1 MLDQFMADSAWPAMP
16 HSFDANH
23 AAPCATVLGPQPLSH
38 SASSADAQLQA
49 TAQCT
54 KSFAASTAQTNMP
67 CANTHGDLPDK
78 AFQRS
83 TACQEPQQAIPV
95 WHKDDL
101 SSEQFVQMFMQPNL
115 PVMIQG
121 LTCDWQASKDWV
133 TAADGVNIDFI
144 AHHFGQAQ
152 VMVSNTTRLNAGCAP
167 RLDMTVAEFAH
178 WWKMHKA
185 GQDDRLLYLKDWHF
199 ANEFPDYTAYQT
211 PCYFQEDWLN
221 EFYDIGQRQPQQS
234 HSAGSADDMSQPR
247 EAAEKGDAE
256 EGVADGDRSGGGN
269 VGCDVASSDYR
280 FVYLGCKGTWTPL
293 HADVL
298 RSYSWSTN
306 VTGRKRWKLL
316 PPQYTHLLYD
326 RFGRE
331 MAATF
336 EIGKLEGRDRFPN
349 LDKACQHTIE
359 CIQEAG
365 DTIFVPSGWHHT
377 VENLEDTL
385 SINHNWLN
393 GYNIHWALALLQQER
408 TDAIACI
415 EDCRE
420 GCTEVEFEALVQRN
434 MAANCGMN
442 YAFMATFM
450 QVILQRESHLLKHAN
465 QELQARHTFNI
476 AKSTWTL
483 RELRQHS
490 SLDLIEST
498 ESVVQ
503 TLS

>member
-1 MLDQFMADSAWPAMP
+1 MLDQFMTDAAWSATP
-16 HSFDANH
+16 HSCDANV
-23 AAPCATVLGPQPLSH
+23 AAPTATVLGLQPLSH

-49 TAQCT
+49 TTGRAKSTAAQQAQQDKVFAPLADVHAST
-54 KSFAASTAQTNMP
+54 FAASAAQTDTL
-67 CANTHGDLPDK
+67 CANDHTSLPDK
-78 AFQRS
+78 AVQRS
-83 TACQEPQQAIPV
+83 TTCPKPQQGIPV

-101 SSEQFVQMFMQPNL
+101 SYEQFVQRFMQPNL

-121 LTCDWQASKDWV
+121 LTVDWQASKDWV
-133 TAADGVNIDFI
+133 TADNGVNVDFI

-152 VMVSNTTRLNAGCAP
+152 VMVSDTTRLNVGCAP
-167 RLDMTVAEFAH
+167 RLDMTVAEFAQ

-199 ANEFPDYTAYQT
+199 TNEFPDYKAYHT

-221 EFYDIGQRQPQQS
+221 EFYDIRQRRPPQKG
-234 HSAGSADDMSQPR
+234 HMAGSADDTPQAGD
-247 EAAEKGDAE
+247 AADKGDAQ
-256 EGVADGDRSGGGN
+256 EGVADGDMGGGSN
-269 VGCDVASSDYR
+269 AGCDVASSDYR

-316 PPQYTHLLYD
+316 PPQSTHLLYD

-336 EIGKLEGRDRFPN
+336 DIGKLEGRDRFPN
-349 LDKACQHTIE
+349 LEKACQHTIE

-365 DTIFVPSGWHHT
+365 ETIFVPSGWHHT

-393 GYNIHWALALLQQER
+393 GYNIHWAVALLQQER

-420 GCTEVEFEALVQRN
+420 GCTEEEFEHLVQRN

-442 YAFMATFM
+442 YAFMDTFM
-450 QVILQRESHLLKHAN
+450 HVILERESQLL
-465 QELQARHTFNI
+465 R
-476 AKSTWTL
+476 
-483 RELRQHS
+483 
-490 SLDLIEST
+490 
-498 ESVVQ
+498 
-503 TLS
+503 